1 MTHIVAHRGLS
12 SKAPENTY
20 HSFDLAF
27 SKGIN
32 HVEFDVQLTKDN
44 KVVIIHDE
52 TIDRTSNGFG
62 KVREKNLDELLR
74 LDFGSWFS
82 SNYENSKIPELY
94 KVLDRYKNVNFVIE
108 IKGKDIELVPK
119 VLDLI
124 SNNKYWRDE
133 IFKSNVKTPK
143 IIFCSFLP
151 QQIEILRKFSNDIVI
166 GFLVKEMNDRVIKFA
181 KEQNLDGIFPYYK
194 LLNEKVVENLKKR
207 NFIISSWGFESIKD
221 VNKIANLN
229 IDGITVDWP
238 DEI

>member
-44 KVVIIHDE
+44 KVVIIHVE
-52 TIDRTSNGFG
+52 TIDRSSNGFG

-108 IKGKDIELVPK
+108 IKGRDIELVPK

-133 IFKSNVKTPK
+133 IFKS
-143 IIFCSFLP
+143 
-151 QQIEILRKFSNDIVI
+151 
-166 GFLVKEMNDRVIKFA
+166 
-181 KEQNLDGIFPYYK
+181 
-194 LLNEKVVENLKKR
+194 
-207 NFIISSWGFESIKD
+207 
-221 VNKIANLN
+221 
-229 IDGITVDWP
+229 
-238 DEI
+238 